1 MPTVTFTHDI
11 HCDEETFWKIFL
23 DPEFN
28 ERLYKDALQFPDW
41 KQVSLDETDAKITR
55 TTAGQPKLDDVP
67 GPVAK
72 IIGNGFRYTETGTLD
87 RATKV
92 WTWKLVPSMLADKVK
107 QEGKMTIKPA
117 GDGKVK
123 RSVELFIEAKVF
135 PISGMLESTT
145 EKNMR
150 AGWDKS
156 AAFMNEWIKK
166 KAG

>member
-41 KQVSLDETDAKITR
+41 KQVSLDETDTKITR

-72 IIGNGFRYTETGTLD
+72 IIGNGFRYTETGVLD
-87 RATKV
+87 KASKL

-156 AAFMNEWIKK
+156 AQFMNDWIKK
-166 KAG
+166 KSG

>member
-55 TTAGQPKLDDVP
+55 VTAGQPKLDDVP

-72 IIGNGFRYTETGTLD
+72 IIGNGFRYTETGVLD
-87 RATKV
+87 KATKL

>member
-1 MPTVTFTHDI
+1 MPTVTFTHEI
-11 HCDEETFWKIFL
+11 HCNEETFWKIFL

-28 ERLYKDALQFPDW
+28 ERLYKDGLGFPDW
-41 KQVSLDETDAKITR
+41 KQVSLEEKDGKVVR

-87 RATKV
+87 QATKT

-107 QEGKMTIKPA
+107 QEGKMKIAPA
-117 GDGKVK
+117 GEGKVK

-150 AGWDKS
+150 AGWEKS
-156 AAFMNEWIKK
+156 AAFMNDWIKK
-166 KAG
+166 HPA

>member
-1 MPTVTFTHDI
+1 MPTVTFSHEI
-11 HCDEETFWKIFL
+11 NCDEDTFWKIFF
-23 DPEFN
+23 DKEFN

-41 KQVSLDETDAKITR
+41 KQVSFDESDTKTTR

-72 IIGNGFRYTETGTLD
+72 IIGNGFRYTENGTLD
-87 RATKV
+87 KATKV
-92 WTWKLVPSMLADKVK
+92 WSWKLIPSMLADKVK

-123 RSVELFIEAKVF
+123 RTVELFIEAKVF

-156 AAFMNEWIKK
+156 ATFMNKWIAEKK
-166 KAG
+166 

>member
-1 MPTVTFTHDI
+1 MPTVTFTHEI
-11 HCDEETFWKIFL
+11 NCDEETFWKIFL

-28 ERLYKDALQFPDW
+28 ERLYKDGLKFPEW
-41 KQVSLDETDAKITR
+41 KQVSLDESDSKITR
-55 TTAGQPKLDDVP
+55 TTTGQPKLDDVP

-87 RATKV
+87 KATKL
-92 WTWKLVPSMLADKVK
+92 WSWKIVPSMLADKVK

-123 RSVELFIEAKVF
+123 RSVELFVEAKVF

-150 AGWDKS
+150 AGWDTS
-156 AAFMNEWIKK
+156 ASFMNKWISDKK
-166 KAG
+166 